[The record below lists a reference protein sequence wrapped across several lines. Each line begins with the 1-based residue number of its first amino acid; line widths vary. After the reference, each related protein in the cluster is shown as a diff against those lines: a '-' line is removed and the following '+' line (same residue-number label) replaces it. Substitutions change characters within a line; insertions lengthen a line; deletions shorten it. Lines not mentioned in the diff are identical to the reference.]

1 MFIPSDDAL
10 WKYFT
15 QGGGLQLIE
24 TYGDPNMV
32 YESVEDLYKNIDNI
46 PLGTLQSLINII
58 MIRSFVG
65 SVPSKMTKLRDDAQE
80 QLFYAEDIEKID
92 TCLLASNVFTITN
105 YDGIDPEVQGGI
117 DNYIYPRPFH
127 DQS

>member
-80 QLFYAEDIEKID
+80 QLFYAEDIE
-92 TCLLASNVFTITN
+92 
-105 YDGIDPEVQGGI
+105 
-117 DNYIYPRPFH
+117 
-127 DQS
+127 